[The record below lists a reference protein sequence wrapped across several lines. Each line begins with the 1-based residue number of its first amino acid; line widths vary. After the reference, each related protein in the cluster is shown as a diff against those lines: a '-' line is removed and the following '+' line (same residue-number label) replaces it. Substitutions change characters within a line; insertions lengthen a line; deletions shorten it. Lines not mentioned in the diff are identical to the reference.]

1 LVQETRILLK
11 NKGKDEYDPWNIDHY
26 LESGGYDAL
35 KKALEKGS
43 RWVVNEISKS
53 RIRGRGGAGF
63 NAGFKWESVAMQRSG
78 PKFLIANFDEG
89 EEGTIK
95 DRTIIET
102 DPFLLIEGMTIA
114 AYAMGIE
121 KGFIYNRGEY
131 PFFPPRLRKSIEKAR
146 EMNYLGR
153 NILGQGMDFDI
164 EVVKGAGAYICGES
178 SAILQSIEGRAGQA
192 KIKTRRTS
200 VSGVFGKPTC
210 VNNVET
216 LSNVP
221 YIILEG
227 GDRYRSLGTLQSTGT
242 RIVSLTGHVKK
253 PGAYE
258 VEMGKCSL
266 REIIDD
272 LGGGVEGKEIKTV
285 LLGGASG
292 SLIPPEKLDIRFTME
307 DAETE
312 GLTLGSGVI
321 VVFNEKTCIVDIVHN
336 LIGFFS
342 HESCGKCTPCRTG
355 THHILAILDKA
366 RDGTLTESDLAQAM
380 EIAKVMDKASICGL
394 GKTAST
400 PFQSGY
406 ANFKDEFMSHVRGE
420 CPSGVC
426 PIGGGD
432 R

>member
-1 LVQETRILLK
+1 LVQETKILLR
-11 NKGKDEYDPWNIDHY
+11 NRGKGGYDPWDIDHY
-26 LESGGYDAL
+26 LQSGGYEAL
-35 KKALEKGS
+35 KRALEKGS
-43 RWVVNEISKS
+43 RWVVNEVSKS

-63 NAGFKWESVAMQRSG
+63 NAGFKWESVAMQSSK
-78 PKFLIANFDEG
+78 PKYLIANFDEG

-131 PFFPPRLRKSIEKAR
+131 PFLPPKLKKIIKKAR
-146 EMNYLGR
+146 EKNLLGK
-153 NILGQGMDFDI
+153 NILGKSLDFDI
-164 EVVKGAGAYICGES
+164 EIVKGAGAYVCGES
-178 SAILQSIEGRAGQA
+178 SAILQSIEGKAGQA
-192 KIKTRRTS
+192 RIKIKRTS

-216 LSNVP
+216 LSNIP
-221 YIILEG
+221 YIIQEG
-227 GDRYRSLGTLQSTGT
+227 GDNYRSIGTLQSTGT
-242 RIVSLTGHVKK
+242 RIISLTGHVKK

-258 VEMGKCSL
+258 VEMGKCTL
-266 REIIDD
+266 RELIDD
-272 LGGGVEGKEIKTV
+272 LGGGVDGKEIKAV

-292 SLIPPEKLDIRFTME
+292 SLITSNKLDIKFSME
-307 DAETE
+307 DAEDQ

-321 VVFNEKTCIVDIVHN
+321 VVFNEKSCVVDIAHN

-355 THHILAILDKA
+355 THHILAILEKA
-366 RDGTLTESDLAQAM
+366 RQGIITEDDIQQAL
-380 EIAKVMDKASICGL
+380 EIARVMDTASICGL

-400 PFQSGY
+400 PFASAY
-406 ANFKDEFMSHVRGE
+406 RNFEDEMMSHVRGE

-426 PIGGGD
+426 PMGGVKQ
-432 R
+432 